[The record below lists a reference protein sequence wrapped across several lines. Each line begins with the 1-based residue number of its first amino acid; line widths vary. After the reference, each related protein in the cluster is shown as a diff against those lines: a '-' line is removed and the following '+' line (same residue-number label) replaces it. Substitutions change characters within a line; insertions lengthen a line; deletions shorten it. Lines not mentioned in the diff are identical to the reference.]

1 MAESVSVKSP
11 APGHSATGY
20 FSDVSPMLSSVPAK
34 SPAPG
39 YFEPG
44 YFPDASP
51 TPSSVP
57 VKSPGLGYSVPGYF
71 FDATPMLSPAI
82 SCIGD
87 HDPMDVPSGT
97 SVRSRTA
104 NRRSKL
110 MTRWSRS
117 TSGQESTD
125 KSTTASKPLKFE
137 INLPEHFPSSP
148 LCPRNPKHKSGG
160 RGVCVYHGR
169 GEDNSA
175 KST

>member
-1 MAESVSVKSP
+1 MAESVLAKSP
-11 APGHSATGY
+11 APSHSATGY
-20 FSDVSPMLSSVPAK
+20 FSNASPMLSSVPAK

-39 YFEPG
+39 YSEPG
-44 YFPDASP
+44 YFSDASP
-51 TPSSVP
+51 MPSSVP
-57 VKSPGLGYSVPGYF
+57 AKSPAVPGYF
-71 FDATPMLSPAI
+71 FDATPMLSPAM

-87 HDPMDVPSGT
+87 HDPMDVSSGT

-110 MTRWSRS
+110 MKRISRS
-117 TSGQESTD
+117 GLGRKSTD
-125 KSTTASKPLKFE
+125 KSANAANTMKFE
-137 INLPEHFPSSP
+137 INIPEHFPNSP

-169 GEDNSA
+169 REDNSA